1 MVLCVVIGCSKRS
14 DRDKDV
20 SFYRI
25 PAVIRH
31 TDKRDF
37 ELSKKRREGFFTAIS
52 RADIDFNG
60 QHYRICSRHFI
71 LGEPTK
77 NLYDYTNPDWLPT
90 LNLGHAKLKKDQAG
104 SVSRY
109 ERAKRRTQESAL
121 KEQDDILLFQQ
132 AEIVTMK
139 EIGSVVVEETEK
151 VIKEVVDEAV
161 LREAAVVA
169 VAERFVEEYVE
180 LNVKETVSEEMELEI
195 IKLAEGKCKCSN
207 QIKGLN
213 EDLAR
218 CHTTIENLSAKLK
231 LQLPPFSEESFKS
244 DESVVFYT
252 GLPNIKVLK
261 TIFDHVIEIMP
272 MEATCKLTPFQEFMC
287 TLLKLR
293 LNSPIQ
299 DLAYRFDISKATVSR
314 IILKWLIQMDI
325 RLQGLIIWPDRE
337 SLRKTMP
344 ECFQESFAKKVAIIV
359 DCFEIF
365 LERPSNLQARAYTW
379 SNYKHKNT
387 VKVLIGIVP
396 QGSVAFVSEGWGG
409 RVSDKYITEH
419 SGILS
424 RLLPGDIVLADR
436 GFDIAESVGVQQA
449 KLHIPAF
456 TKGKSQLSA
465 LEIEETRNIANVRIH
480 VERVI
485 GLLRQKYTILQGTL
499 PIHFVTKRV
508 GEDIPLIDRM
518 IRVCCAL
525 TNVCNSVVQFD

>member
-1 MVLCVVIGCSKRS
+1 MCRFTESLLLLDIVIN
-14 DRDKDV
+14 
-20 SFYRI
+20 
-25 PAVIRH
+25 VI
-31 TDKRDF
+31 
-37 ELSKKRREGFFTAIS
+37 LSYQRREGFFAAIS
-52 RADIDFNG
+52 RTDIDFNA
-60 QHYRICSRHFI
+60 QHYRICSRHFNS
-71 LGEPTK
+71 GEPTK
-77 NLYDYTNPDWLPT
+77 NLYDCTNPDWLPT
-90 LNLGHAKLKKDQAG
+90 LNLGHTKKPKNQADF
-104 SVSRY
+104 SRY
-109 ERAKRRTQESAL
+109 DRAKRRAEEFAMKEQES
-121 KEQDDILLFQQ
+121 LLLSQQ
-132 AEIVTMK
+132 AEVVTMK
-139 EIGSVVVEETEK
+139 EIGLVVVEEVEQ
-151 VIKEVVDEAV
+151 IFDE
-161 LREAAVVA
+161 
-169 VAERFVEEYVE
+169 FVEEEAAMVTVVE
-180 LNVKETVSEEMELEI
+180 KFVEEHLEFSVKEIVGEEIDLEI
-195 IKLAEGKCKCSN
+195 TRLSEGKCKCST
-207 QIKGLN
+207 QIKVLN
-213 EDLAR
+213 EELAM

-231 LQLPPFSEESFKS
+231 LQLPPFSEESLKD

-252 GLPNIKVLK
+252 GLPNIKVLRA
-261 TIFDHVIEIMP
+261 IFDHVVKTMP
-272 MEATCKLTPFQEFMC
+272 MEGTCKLVPFQQFMC

-293 LNSPIQ
+293 LNSSLQ
-299 DLAYRFDISKATVSR
+299 DLAYRFDISKTTVSR

-325 RLQGLIIWPDRE
+325 RLLGLIIWPDRE

-344 ECFQESFAKKVAIIV
+344 DCFQVTFGKKVAIIV

-409 RVSDKYITEH
+409 RASDKYITEH
-419 SGILS
+419 SGILNK
-424 RLLPGDIVLADR
+424 LLPGDVVLADR

-485 GLLRQKYTILQGTL
+485 GLVRQKYTILQSTL
-499 PIHFVTKRV
+499 PIHFVTKRI

-525 TNVCNSVVQFD
+525 ANVCNSVVQFD